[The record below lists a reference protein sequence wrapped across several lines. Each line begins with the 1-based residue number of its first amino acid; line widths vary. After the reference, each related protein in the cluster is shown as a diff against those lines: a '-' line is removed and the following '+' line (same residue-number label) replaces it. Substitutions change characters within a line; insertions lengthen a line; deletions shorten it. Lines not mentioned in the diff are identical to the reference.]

1 MALLPRS
8 PGALALALPLLL
20 LPALAASRV
29 PMPGGLVDRSVA
41 DPDVRKAA
49 AFAVEAYNRA
59 SNSLFYYKVLRILDA
74 KSQVVEG
81 IKYYLT
87 MELVNTLYEKKGGSG
102 LNQADLEHCEVP
114 PANEQKRQICE
125 FQVWSRPWK
134 DSMQLVHMSCSAESA

>member
-74 KSQVVEG
+74 KSQVVAG
-81 IKYYLT
+81 VKYYLT
-87 MELVNTLYEKKGGSG
+87 VELVSTQCEKKGGSV
-102 LNQADLEHCEVP
+102 LNQAEVDLCAVAP
-114 PANEQKRQICE
+114 TNEQQKRTCE
-125 FQVWSRPWK
+125 FQVVSRPWENVLELEK
-134 DSMQLVHMSCSAESA
+134 MSCRAASA